1 MDRIGFASFLS
12 AHGFQIIKAGD
23 ELWVEK
29 RRFVLENIPPHR
41 RIHLSRW
48 DAAKVF
54 LRGYAVL
61 QYSCEETEA
70 TSSFEFVCEDKE
82 YGMKSLTKNVRWS
95 VRKGLKN
102 CTVRRIDFDLL
113 GEQGC
118 AINCSV
124 FARQGRVGLPV
135 YTEPRLWKAF
145 TAACKAFPEIEPYG
159 ALAGGRLCAYLLT
172 VPVDEYVYFY
182 HPFAET
188 ESLKLCPMN
197 ALVFIVV
204 QTLIQRPEVNR
215 VSYGLEPLDPLPELE
230 RFKHSMGFRKRS
242 IGRRLVVNPLALPFL
257 TRPAQRLAQ
266 VLFGRG
272 KFRGYLM
279 EFLRFARAFQ
289 AERAGSAESKA

>member
-12 AHGFQIIKAGD
+12 AQGFQIIKAGD

-29 RRFVLENIPPHR
+29 RRFFLENIPPHR
-41 RIHLSRW
+41 RIHLSGW
-48 DAAKVF
+48 DAAKLF
-54 LRGYAVL
+54 LCGYAL
-61 QYSCEETEA
+61 LRYSCEETEGR
-70 TSSFEFVCEDKE
+70 SSFEFVCEDKE
-82 YGMKSLTKNVRWS
+82 YGMKALTEAAAWS
-95 VRKGLKN
+95 TRKGLKK

-118 AINCSV
+118 AINRSV

-135 YTEPRLWKAF
+135 YTEPRLWKAYM
-145 TAACKAFPEIEPYG
+145 AACKAFSEIEPYG
-159 ALAGGRLCAYLLT
+159 AFAEGRLCAYVLT
-172 VPVDEYVYFY
+172 VPVEEYVYFY

-188 ESLKLCPMN
+188 ESLKLCAMN
-197 ALVFIVV
+197 ALVFTVV
-204 QTLIQRPEVNR
+204 QTLIQRPEVKR
-215 VSYGLEPLDPLPELE
+215 VSYGLEPLDPLPGLE
-230 RFKHSMGFRKRS
+230 RFKHSMGFRKRN
-242 IGRRLVVNPLALPFL
+242 IGRRLVVNPLALLFL
-257 TRPAQRLAQ
+257 TPVGQSLAQ